1 MNNQHTL
8 TGKISCLPHD
18 LRQQLNQRLR
28 DGQRS
33 PQILP
38 WLNELPAVKEILAAQ
53 FGGKPLNRQN
63 LANWR
68 HSGYQEWLQEQSQ
81 IDRVTRLAEYA
92 SRLSHAG
99 NDSLVHGVATLA
111 AAKLLQHLDTLLAS
125 DCSPDDLIKV
135 VTTLKPLLTAAQTNA
150 RIKLAQE
157 RHQQREQHNKIN
169 VELARERINQK
180 DGQLTLMRDMHER
193 DVTAIAL
200 RLLGDQRAKEIEAAP
215 ISHHEKIELLGRW
228 MFNRTWRHRPL
239 PTPGV
244 PQNPDPTPGPVAA
257 EDPNPMNREDSSS
270 LNMSEPALAEVPI
283 QETQPSTLPLPGA
296 SFVSFGQAPSSAV
309 KPGQGVPE

>member
-1 MNNQHTL
+1 MKTQLTL
-8 TGKISCLPHD
+8 AGKIACLPHD

-38 WLNELPAVKEILAAQ
+38 WLNELPAVKEILSAQ
-53 FGGKPLNRQN
+53 FGGKPVNRQN

-81 IDRVTRLAEYA
+81 IDQVTRLADYA
-92 SRLSHAG
+92 SRLSQAG

-111 AAKLLQHLDTLLAS
+111 AAKLLQYLDTLLAS

-135 VTTLKPLLTAAQTNA
+135 VTALKPLLAGAQTNA
-150 RIKLAQE
+150 RIKLARE
-157 RHQQREQHNKIN
+157 RLQQREQQNKIN
-169 VELARERINQK
+169 VELARERISQK

-193 DVTAIAL
+193 DVTAISL
-200 RLLGDQRAKEIEAAP
+200 RLLGDQRAKEIEASSAGN
-215 ISHHEKIELLGRW
+215 HEKIEMLGRH
-228 MFNRTWRHRPL
+228 MFDRTWQHRPL

-244 PQNPDPTPGPVAA
+244 PPIPP
-257 EDPNPMNREDSSS
+257 
-270 LNMSEPALAEVPI
+270 LN
-283 QETQPSTLPLPGA
+283 QETQPSIPPLPGA
-296 SFVSFGQAPSSAV
+296 SSVDSGQAPSSAV
-309 KPGQGVPE
+309 KRRQAVSE